1 MEKNKNS
8 VAGNFLEKKMTR
20 KEAIQKTGIT
30 ALTAASLMFLST
42 NTSSAASCKPGHG
55 NGNGNGHG
63 NGNGNGNGHGNG
75 HGNGNGRK

>member
-42 NTSSAASCKPGHG
+42 NASGAKPSTTPGNSAGKPGNKG
-55 NGNGNGHG
+55 GNGHG
-63 NGNGNGNGHGNG
+63 RPGSN
-75 HGNGNGRK
+75 